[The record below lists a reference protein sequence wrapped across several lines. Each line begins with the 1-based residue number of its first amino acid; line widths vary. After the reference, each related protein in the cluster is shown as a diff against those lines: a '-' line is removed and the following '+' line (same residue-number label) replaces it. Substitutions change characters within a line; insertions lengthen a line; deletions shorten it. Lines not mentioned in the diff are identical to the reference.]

1 MPLFRTLVRGRF
13 SRDLWGV
20 AALLFALALAGSI
33 VVIRLGVDREERDAL
48 SRARTVADSAIAPL
62 LSRAALEGA
71 LEGPEAEPLRTA
83 VREAVL
89 ADPRIVRVR
98 VWRPDG
104 TLLFSTDPR
113 DDVGRVIPPIDVG
126 ITDAVEGTPGAR
138 VTEPGEVRR
147 GLAHDAELLLRT
159 FVPLIV
165 EGPPP
170 AAAAEI
176 DFRRADLV
184 AAASAPWR
192 PAQVALGVGLALALA
207 LLLVSMRAGR
217 VAPEALGG
225 TAGRVPEE
233 ARPPRGPTP
242 EVEAVGEHA
251 AALARKLKQ
260 AETRIGA
267 LEGEIALLTNQLR
280 RAEMERADGRPVPGA
295 ARAVREAEEALATAN
310 ERVQEAEARAAQAEA
325 RAREAAARAAQAE
338 QTLAEI
344 RRAAECALAEERARA
359 AQAETRVR
367 EATAE
372 AERARA
378 EVRAATEAL
387 AAAEARATAAERERT
402 GLEEGLRRAE
412 AALAEAR
419 ARLEE
424 AAAGAGRAGEAAAAE
439 VRARAEEADRRAREA
454 EERAREALA
463 ERRLAERSAGLAG
476 AEPGLAALE
485 ERVQAAEARARR
497 AEELLEELHLALSTA
512 SLPPEAGELRE
523 RLARAGSTRH
533 RHEAQEP
540 EAAIRGAI
548 AHELRSALARV
559 LGSSLTL
566 KAAVGTQEGQEALR
580 HLNAAT
586 RRLDRLVQDLQDAP
600 RLADGS
606 LPLRRRRTDL
616 EALLRRVVGEAEGLE
631 QMVVELSTREAKA
644 TVDAARVEQILEAIL
659 EIVRARGA
667 PGSTIRVV
675 LAPEEGGARI
685 SVEDAGPVPASLPGE
700 LALAARLA
708 ELHGGRLWVEE
719 RSGGGTA
726 FRLSLPERAPEAGAA
741 PAPEEGARPQ
751 TGRGSTA

>member
-1 MPLFRTLVRGRF
+1 
-13 SRDLWGV
+13 
-20 AALLFALALAGSI
+20 
-33 VVIRLGVDREERDAL
+33 
-48 SRARTVADSAIAPL
+48 
-62 LSRAALEGA
+62 
-71 LEGPEAEPLRTA
+71 
-83 VREAVL
+83 
-89 ADPRIVRVR
+89 
-98 VWRPDG
+98 
-104 TLLFSTDPR
+104 
-113 DDVGRVIPPIDVG
+113 
-126 ITDAVEGTPGAR
+126 
-138 VTEPGEVRR
+138 
-147 GLAHDAELLLRT
+147 
-159 FVPLIV
+159 
-165 EGPPP
+165 
-170 AAAAEI
+170 
-176 DFRRADLV
+176 
-184 AAASAPWR
+184 
-192 PAQVALGVGLALALA
+192 
-207 LLLVSMRAGR
+207 
-217 VAPEALGG
+217 
-225 TAGRVPEE
+225 
-233 ARPPRGPTP
+233 
-242 EVEAVGEHA
+242 
-251 AALARKLKQ
+251 
-260 AETRIGA
+260 
-267 LEGEIALLTNQLR
+267 
-280 RAEMERADGRPVPGA
+280 
-295 ARAVREAEEALATAN
+295 
-310 ERVQEAEARAAQAEA
+310 
-325 RAREAAARAAQAE
+325 
-338 QTLAEI
+338 
-344 RRAAECALAEERARA
+344 
-359 AQAETRVR
+359 
-367 EATAE
+367 
-372 AERARA
+372 
-378 EVRAATEAL
+378 
-387 AAAEARATAAERERT
+387 
-402 GLEEGLRRAE
+402 E

-439 VRARAEEADRRAREA
+439 LRARAEEADRRAREA
-454 EERAREALA
+454 EERAREAEERAREAEERARQALVDAGAEEELAARLRETQDRLALA
-463 ERRLAERSAGLAG
+463 ERRLAERSAGPAG

-616 EALLRRVVGEAEGLE
+616 EALVQRVVGEAEGLE

-659 EIVRARGA
+659 ETVRARGT

-726 FRLSLPERAPEAGAA
+726 FRLSLPERAPEPGAA
-741 PAPEEGARPQ
+741 AAPQEGARPQ